1 VPGSP
6 AAANGLLR
14 RSLALG
20 ALGLAIGA
28 CGRGATD
35 STPPLPLTTV
45 TRLDLGL
52 AADSVLVG
60 DSVSAAVRGFNREGT
75 VLSLSVVVWSTTD
88 TSIGAVSPTGLFRAR
103 NVGSVRLEVLG
114 DGVVAVRTVRVVPRA
129 LRLRVFA
136 PDTAQL
142 IDDVQLTSDVATAA
156 GVPLPEVAPRFVST
170 DTAVATLVP
179 VSIGRARVVTRLPGA
194 AELLAI
200 VGRDTAR
207 RRFVVTLTPLR
218 SLRVMIESRTVAV
231 GDSVPFVLTAIDS
244 LGRTIPSGGTA
255 YGLEPTG
262 TMTLRNGHLVALA
275 PGRVVVRAQNGAT
288 SARDTLVGQLPSE
301 FPLDI
306 VDGDGQRPLLL
317 RVLLSMERVANRWRR
332 VIRSA
337 PPGDA
342 VRLQIGEC
350 RNAVPVSQFISGVR
364 VLLKLDSLPSRIAGQ
379 GGPCVVRSN
388 GLPLLGTVSL
398 NLLTYNALSDRK
410 LDDLIQHEV
419 GHVLGLGT
427 IWGRAAFSGL
437 VLGDTGSAD
446 PIFVGPAA
454 LSAFSRLGRS
464 GRFTGRPV
472 PIQLRVLG
480 HWRSDA
486 FGGEVMA
493 PSLIAAAQPTSSVS
507 VAALRDLGWTVETEA
522 YDDYELPDAV
532 LSPGVSPRVQS
543 AQPLA
548 DQSLSGD
555 VLLPQLMIRAD
566 GRKVRLNTLGRPVA
580 R

>member
-1 VPGSP
+1 MPCSP
-6 AAANGLLR
+6 AAASGVLR
-14 RSLALG
+14 RGLSLG
-20 ALGLAIGA
+20 ALGLTIGA

-52 AADSVLVG
+52 AADTVLVG
-60 DSVSAAVRGFNREGT
+60 DSVSASVRGFNREGT
-75 VLSLSVVVWSTTD
+75 VLPLSVIVWSTTD
-88 TSIGAVSPTGLFRAR
+88 SSIGAVSPTGLLRAR
-103 NVGSVRLEVLG
+103 NVGTVRLEVLG

-142 IDDVQLTSDVATAA
+142 IDDVQLTSEVATAD

-170 DTAVATLVP
+170 DSAVAQLVP

-194 AELLAI
+194 ADLLAI

-207 RRFVVTLTPLR
+207 RRFVVRLTPLR
-218 SLRVMIESRTVAV
+218 SLRVLIESRTVAV
-231 GDSVPFVLTAIDS
+231 GDSVPFVLTATDS
-244 LGRTIPSGGTA
+244 LGRMIPSGGTE
-255 YGLEPTG
+255 YGLEPAG

-275 PGRVVVRAQNGAT
+275 PGRVVVRAQNGGT
-288 SARDTLVGQLPSE
+288 IARDTLIGQAPSE

-306 VDGDGQRPLLL
+306 VDGDGQRPLPL
-317 RVLLSMERVANRWRR
+317 RVLLSMERVAIKWRR

-337 PPGDA
+337 PPGDV

-364 VLLKLDSLPSRIAGQ
+364 VLIKLDSLPSRIAGQ

-398 NLLTYNALSDRK
+398 NLFTYNALSDRK

-419 GHVLGLGT
+419 GHVLGIGT
-427 IWGRAAFSGL
+427 VWGRAAFSGL
-437 VLGDTGSAD
+437 VLGDTASAD

-454 LSAFSRLGRS
+454 LAAFSRLGR
-464 GRFTGRPV
+464 GARFTGRPV
-472 PIQLRVLG
+472 PLQLRVLG

-493 PSLIAAAQPTSSVS
+493 PSLTASAQPTSAVS
-507 VAALRDLGWTVETEA
+507 VAALRDLGWNVETEA

-532 LSPGVSPRVQS
+532 LSTVVSPRMQS
-543 AQPLA
+543 VQPLV

-555 VLLPQLMIRAD
+555 VLLPQIMIRAD
-566 GRKVRLNTLGRPVA
+566 GRKVRLDAQGRPLL